1 MIIAIIYG
9 IRDFN
14 ILIDDGGI
22 DMKKRS
28 ILAIIL
34 VISMLTLAAC
44 GGTSTTGGKDSDVI
58 YIASANPMTGDSA
71 QFGDM
76 KVKAI
81 QLAIDEA
88 NAEGGVDG
96 KKIELLVGD
105 DTGNPK
111 EAPNVAQKFAGD
123 NTVLAVIGHW
133 NSSAT
138 LAARG
143 IYEAAGIPV
152 ITDSVNKSITDGTTP
167 HLFRISL
174 TDTTQANNLADYAFN
189 TMGKKKAA
197 ILYTANDFGTGL
209 KNDFSAEFTRLGGT
223 VNVTETYF
231 EGQSKDFSP
240 QLTKI
245 KADNPDVLFVAG
257 YYVETAL
264 IAQQARSMGLDVQ
277 IIGTEGISSDELIKL
292 GGEAVEGIRFAAFF
306 HPEVEFPGTK
316 EFVDAFVT
324 KYNKQPDNYSALA
337 YDSAKLIIEAM
348 RENGASRE
356 GITKY
361 LNEVKDFPG
370 VAGPISFENN
380 DVTRNILILEV
391 VDGKIVPS
399 AQQLSK

>member
-1 MIIAIIYG
+1 
-9 IRDFN
+9 
-14 ILIDDGGI
+14 
-22 DMKKRS
+22 MKKKS
-28 ILAIIL
+28 ILGIIL
-34 VISMLTLAAC
+34 ALTMVFLAGC
-44 GGTSTTGGKDSDVI
+44 GGGGGGTSDKL

-81 QLAIDEA
+81 QLAIEEA

-96 KKIELLVGD
+96 KQIELLVGD

-111 EAPNVAQKFAGD
+111 EAPNVAQKFASD
-123 NTVLAVIGHW
+123 NNVLAVIGHW

-152 ITDSVNKSITDGTTP
+152 ITDSVNKTITDGTTP
-167 HLFRISL
+167 HMFRISL
-174 TDTTQANNLADYAFN
+174 TDTTQATNLANYTYN
-189 TMGKKKAA
+189 VMGKRNAA
-197 ILYTANDFGTGL
+197 IMFTANDFGTGL
-209 KNDFSAEFTRLGGT
+209 KNDFTAEFEKLGGT
-223 VNVTETYF
+223 VSVSETFF

-245 KADNPDVLFVAG
+245 KAANPDVLFVAG

-264 IAQQARSMGLDVQ
+264 IAQQADGIGLDVQ
-277 IIGTEGISSDELIKL
+277 MIGTEGISSDELVKL

-306 HPEVEFPGTK
+306 HPDVEFPGTK
-316 EFVDAFVT
+316 EFVEAFT
-324 KYNKQPDNYSALA
+324 AKYNKAPDNYSALA
-337 YDSAKLIIEAM
+337 YDSAKLIIEGM
-348 RENGASRE
+348 RQNGANRD

-361 LNEVKDFPG
+361 LNEIKDFPG

-391 VDGKIVPS
+391 IDGQIVPS
-399 AQQLSK
+399 SEQLQ